1 MRLLGIEFQ
10 YNEVSSLVME
20 HIPGE
25 PLDKYIFMYGSLN
38 ESQIKLYMKQ
48 IVSAIDYMH
57 SKLVMHR

>member
-20 HIPGE
+20 HLDGV
-25 PLDKYIFMYGSLN
+25 PLDKYILAYGNLN
-38 ESQIKLYMKQ
+38 ESKIKLYMKQ
-48 IVSAIDYMH
+48 IVSAINYMH